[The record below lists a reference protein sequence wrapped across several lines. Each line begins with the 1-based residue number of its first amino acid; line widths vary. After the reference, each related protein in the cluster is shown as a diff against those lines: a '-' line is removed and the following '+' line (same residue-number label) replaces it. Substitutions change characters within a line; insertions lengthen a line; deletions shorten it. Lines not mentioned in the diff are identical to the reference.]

1 MNKLEIQA
9 LKDIKS
15 DVAPFV
21 KNIELNKLHSHINFK
36 IYVCF
41 DTLHSVV
48 EKYCGDKYQ
57 VKEYFHYEYNNSYP
71 VSFVSKGGKYYIRFY
86 KNYLPQIDDRKIDV
100 NVLVKNMRKT
110 DEKIFKIVRRIN
122 KDGLFSKLDKLIDKT
137 NIARAI
143 TYKGEF

>member
-21 KNIELNKLHSHINFK
+21 KNIELDKYHSHVNLK
-36 IYVCF
+36 IDVCF
-41 DTLHSVV
+41 DTLCNVV

-57 VKEYFHYEYNNSYP
+57 VKEYFHYEHTNSYP
-71 VSFVSKGGKYYIRFY
+71 ISFLSKNGKYYVRFY
-86 KNYLPQIDDRKIDV
+86 KNYLPKIEGRVLDV
-100 NVLVKNMRKT
+100 PVLVKNMRKT

-137 NIARAI
+137 NISRAI
-143 TYKGEF
+143 AFKGEF